1 MNISKSSGLSAT
13 YENGELVNKKGFIIN
28 SNGENISL
36 QIFNHDQLIREEDL
50 MEMLTPCTQE
60 PDVSLM
66 DKLEK
71 EFPTETLKEMKR
83 NETKRKKKEKKRNEK
98 ERKRT
103 KKERKKKRSN
113 EKIK

>member
-13 YENGELVNKKGFIIN
+13 YENGELVVKKGFIIN

-71 EFPTETLKEMKR
+71 EFPTETLKG
-83 NETKRKKKEKKRNEK
+83 TKRNEK
-98 ERKRT
+98 ERKKNE
-103 KKERKKKRSN
+103 KKKRKEKKQKKKRSN
-113 EKIK
+113 EKFK